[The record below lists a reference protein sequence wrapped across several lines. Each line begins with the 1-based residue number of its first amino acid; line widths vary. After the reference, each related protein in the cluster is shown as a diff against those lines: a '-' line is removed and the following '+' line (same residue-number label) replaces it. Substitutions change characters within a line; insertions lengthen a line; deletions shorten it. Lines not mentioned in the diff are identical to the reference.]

1 MKNKKSIMA
10 FAALQILI
18 FHLWINLSSSEIE
31 NFIKQISYIGVD
43 IFFFLSGYSL
53 SRSDTGNYF
62 RFIGNRFRN
71 VYCKFIL
78 FVLIAAWLNKW
89 DMVYVLKVIF
99 GIDLIQ
105 NGGKA
110 FLWFLP
116 AIMLFYLIVP
126 LYKKL
131 DAKNRRMAVA
141 TLGTTWI
148 IIALLFTYG
157 IKTVPIAIWWNRIP
171 IFFIGYY
178 FAWFHGN
185 RKITGHRAACIAGFA
200 LIAAADVILAY
211 RYAYKMKLNQPIE
224 DMFYILVIPLAIG
237 IAYLVSLIR
246 ENKLIRAIGSSSLEL
261 YAMQMI
267 FGYTWANQILSKTKS
282 IPITDIATMI
292 LLIASAII
300 VHYLYEMIYRF
311 LLEKVTG
318 KQEREERS

>member
-1 MKNKKSIMA
+1 MKNKKTIMA

-18 FHLWINLSSSEIE
+18 FHLWINISSSEIE

-53 SRSDTGNYF
+53 YRSDTGNYF
-62 RFIGNRFRN
+62 QFISNRFRN
-71 VYCKFIL
+71 VYSKFIL
-78 FVLIAAWLNKW
+78 FALVAAWVNKW
-89 DMVYVLKVIF
+89 DMVYALKVIF

-126 LYKKL
+126 LYKKF
-131 DAKNRRMAVA
+131 DARNRMVA
-141 TLGTTWI
+141 ILTLGVLWLL
-148 IIALLFTYG
+148 IALLFTYG
-157 IKTVPIAIWWNRIP
+157 VTSVPIAIWWNRVP
-171 IFFIGYY
+171 IFFMGYY
-178 FAWFHGN
+178 LAGFHAN
-185 RKITGHRAACIAGFA
+185 RKITGHRAACIIGFA

-211 RYAYKMKLNQPIE
+211 RYAYKVKLNQPIE

-237 IAYLVSLIR
+237 IALLISMIK

-292 LLIASAII
+292 ILIASAII
-300 VHYLYEMIYRF
+300 VHYLYEVIYRF
-311 LLEKVTG
+311 LLEKVTS
-318 KQEREERS
+318 K

>member
-10 FAALQILI
+10 FAALQILV
-18 FHLWINLSSSEIE
+18 FHLWINLSGSEIE

-53 SRSDTGNYF
+53 YRSDTDHYMQ
-62 RFIGNRFRN
+62 FIGNRFRN

-78 FVLIAAWLNKW
+78 FALIAAWVNKW
-89 DMVYVLKVIF
+89 DMGYVLKVIF

-178 FAWFHGN
+178 LAEFHAN
-185 RKITGHRAACIAGFA
+185 RKSIGHRAAYLSGFA
-200 LIAAADVILAY
+200 LIVAADVILVY
-211 RYAYKMKLNQPIE
+211 RYAYQMKLNQPIE

-237 IAYLVSLIR
+237 IAYLVSLVK

-267 FGYTWANQILSKTKS
+267 FGYTWANRILSKTKS
-282 IPITDIATMI
+282 IPVTDIAAMI
-292 LLIASAII
+292 ILIAAAVMVHFLYQAI
-300 VHYLYEMIYRF
+300 YEKINQKNTT
-311 LLEKVTG
+311 LV
-318 KQEREERS
+318 

>member
-1 MKNKKSIMA
+1 MKNKKTIMA

-18 FHLWINLSSSEIE
+18 FHLWINISSSEIE

-53 SRSDTGNYF
+53 YRSDTGNYF
-62 RFIGNRFRN
+62 QFISNRFRN
-71 VYCKFIL
+71 VYSKFIL
-78 FVLIAAWLNKW
+78 FALVAAWVNKW
-89 DMVYVLKVIF
+89 DMVYALKVIF

-126 LYKKL
+126 LYKKF
-131 DAKNRRMAVA
+131 DARNRRVA
-141 TLGTTWI
+141 ILTLGVLWLL
-148 IIALLFTYG
+148 IALLFTYG
-157 IKTVPIAIWWNRIP
+157 VTSVPIAIWWNRVP
-171 IFFIGYY
+171 IFFMGYY
-178 FAWFHGN
+178 LAGFHAN
-185 RKITGHRAACIAGFA
+185 RKITGHRASYIAGFA

-211 RYAYKMKLNQPIE
+211 RYAYKVKLNQPIE

-237 IAYLVSLIR
+237 IAFLISMIK

-292 LLIASAII
+292 ILIAAAII
-300 VHYLYEMIYRF
+300 VHYLYEVIYRF
-311 LLEKVTG
+311 LLEKVTS
-318 KQEREERS
+318 K

>member
-1 MKNKKSIMA
+1 MKNKKTIMA

-18 FHLWINLSSSEIE
+18 FHLWINISSSEIE

-53 SRSDTGNYF
+53 YRSDTGNYF
-62 RFIGNRFRN
+62 QFISNRFRN
-71 VYCKFIL
+71 VYNKFIL
-78 FVLIAAWLNKW
+78 FALVAAWVNKW
-89 DMVYVLKVIF
+89 DMVYALKVIF

-126 LYKKL
+126 LYKKF
-131 DAKNRRMAVA
+131 DARNRMVA
-141 TLGTTWI
+141 ILTLGVLWLL
-148 IIALLFTYG
+148 IALLFTYG
-157 IKTVPIAIWWNRIP
+157 ITSVPIAIWWNRVP
-171 IFFIGYY
+171 IFFMGYY
-178 FAWFHGN
+178 LAGFHAN
-185 RKITGHRAACIAGFA
+185 RKITGHRASYIAGFA

-211 RYAYKMKLNQPIE
+211 RYAYKVKLNQPIE

-237 IAYLVSLIR
+237 IALLISMIK

-292 LLIASAII
+292 ILIASAII
-300 VHYLYEMIYRF
+300 VHYLYEVIYRF
-311 LLEKVTG
+311 LLEKVTS
-318 KQEREERS
+318 K

>member
-1 MKNKKSIMA
+1 MKNKKTIMA

-18 FHLWINLSSSEIE
+18 FHLWINISSSEIE

-53 SRSDTGNYF
+53 YRSDTGGYF
-62 RFIGNRFRN
+62 QFIGNRFRN
-71 VYCKFIL
+71 VYGKFIL
-78 FVLIAAWLNKW
+78 FALVAAWVNKW
-89 DMVYVLKVIF
+89 DMVYALKVIF

-126 LYKKL
+126 LYKKF
-131 DAKNRRMAVA
+131 DARNRMVA
-141 TLGTTWI
+141 ILTLGVLWL

-157 IKTVPIAIWWNRIP
+157 VTSVPIAIWWNRVP
-171 IFFIGYY
+171 IFFMGYY
-178 FAWFHGN
+178 LAGFHAN
-185 RKITGHRAACIAGFA
+185 RKITGHRAACITGFA

-211 RYAYKMKLNQPIE
+211 RYAYKVKLNQPIE

-237 IAYLVSLIR
+237 IALLISMIK

-292 LLIASAII
+292 ILIASAII
-300 VHYLYEMIYRF
+300 VHYLYEVIYRF
-311 LLEKVTG
+311 LLEKVTS
-318 KQEREERS
+318 K

>member
-1 MKNKKSIMA
+1 MKNKKTIMA

-18 FHLWINLSSSEIE
+18 FHLWINISSSEIE

-53 SRSDTGNYF
+53 YRSDTGNYF
-62 RFIGNRFRN
+62 QFISNRFRN
-71 VYCKFIL
+71 VYNKFIL
-78 FVLIAAWLNKW
+78 FALVAAWVNKW
-89 DMVYVLKVIF
+89 DMVYALKVIF

-126 LYKKL
+126 LYKKF
-131 DAKNRRMAVA
+131 DARNRMVA
-141 TLGTTWI
+141 ILTLGVLWL

-157 IKTVPIAIWWNRIP
+157 VTSVPIAIWWNRVP
-171 IFFIGYY
+171 IFFMGYY
-178 FAWFHGN
+178 LAGFHAN
-185 RKITGHRAACIAGFA
+185 RKITGHRASYIAGFA

-211 RYAYKMKLNQPIE
+211 RYAYKVKLNQPIE

-237 IAYLVSLIR
+237 IALLISMIK

-292 LLIASAII
+292 ILIASAII
-300 VHYLYEMIYRF
+300 VHYLYEVIYRF
-311 LLEKVTG
+311 LLEKVTS
-318 KQEREERS
+318 K

>member
-18 FHLWINLSSSEIE
+18 FHLWINISSSEIE

-53 SRSDTGNYF
+53 YRSDTGNYF
-62 RFIGNRFRN
+62 QFIGNRFRT
-71 VYCKFIL
+71 VYSKFIL
-78 FVLIAAWLNKW
+78 FALIAAWVNKW
-89 DMVYVLKVIF
+89 NMGYVLKVIS

-126 LYKKL
+126 LYKKI
-131 DAKNRRMAVA
+131 DAKNRAIAVS
-141 TLGTTWI
+141 TLGIVWI
-148 IIALLFTYG
+148 LIALVFTYG
-157 IKTVPIAIWWNRIP
+157 VKTVPIAIWWNRIP

-178 FAWFHGN
+178 LAWFYTN
-185 RKITGHRAACIAGFA
+185 RKITGHKTAYILGFA
-200 LIAAADVILAY
+200 LVAAADVIPVY

-224 DMFYILVIPLAIG
+224 DMFYILVIPLVIG
-237 IAYLVSLIR
+237 IAYLVSMVK
-246 ENKLIRAIGSSSLEL
+246 ENKLTIAIGSSSLEL

-267 FGYTWANQILSKTKS
+267 FGYTWANRILSKTKS
-282 IPITDIATMI
+282 ILITDLTIMI
-292 LLIASAII
+292 ILIAAAIL
-300 VHYLYEMIYRF
+300 VHYLYQVIY
-311 LLEKVTG
+311 KIIS
-318 KQEREERS
+318 Q

>member
-1 MKNKKSIMA
+1 MA

-18 FHLWINLSSSEIE
+18 FHLWINISSSEIE

-71 VYCKFIL
+71 VYSKFIL
-78 FVLIAAWLNKW
+78 FALVAAWVNKW
-89 DMVYVLKVIF
+89 DMVYALKVIS

-126 LYKKL
+126 LYKKF
-131 DAKNRRMAVA
+131 DAKNRMMAVL
-141 TLGTTWI
+141 TLGALWI
-148 IIALLFTYG
+148 IIAFLFTYG
-157 IKTVPIAIWWNRIP
+157 VTSVPIAIWWNRIP

-178 FAWFHGN
+178 LAEFHAN
-185 RKITGHRAACIAGFA
+185 HKLTGHRAAYISGFVLVVA
-200 LIAAADVILAY
+200 VDVILAY
-211 RYAYKMKLNQPIE
+211 RYAYQMKLNQPIE
-224 DMFYILVIPLAIG
+224 DMFYILVIPLVIG
-237 IAYLVSLIR
+237 IAYLVSMVK
-246 ENKLIRAIGSSSLEL
+246 ENKLTIAIGSSSLEL

-267 FGYTWANQILSKTKS
+267 FGYTWANRILSKTKS
-282 IPITDIATMI
+282 ILITDLTIMI
-292 LLIASAII
+292 ILIAAAIL
-300 VHYLYEMIYRF
+300 VHYLYQVIY
-311 LLEKVTG
+311 K
-318 KQEREERS
+318 KINQ

>member
-1 MKNKKSIMA
+1 MKNKKTIMA

-18 FHLWINLSSSEIE
+18 FHLWINISSSEIE

-53 SRSDTGNYF
+53 YRSDTGNYF
-62 RFIGNRFRN
+62 QFISNRFRN
-71 VYCKFIL
+71 VYSKFIL
-78 FVLIAAWLNKW
+78 FALVAAWVNKW
-89 DMVYVLKVIF
+89 DMVYALKVIF

-126 LYKKL
+126 LYKKF
-131 DAKNRRMAVA
+131 DARNRMVA
-141 TLGTTWI
+141 ILTLGVLWLL
-148 IIALLFTYG
+148 IALLFTYG
-157 IKTVPIAIWWNRIP
+157 VTSVPIAIWWNRVP
-171 IFFIGYY
+171 IFFMGYY
-178 FAWFHGN
+178 LAGFHAN
-185 RKITGHRAACIAGFA
+185 RKITGHRASYIAGFA

-211 RYAYKMKLNQPIE
+211 RYAYKVKLNQPIE

-237 IAYLVSLIR
+237 IAFLISMIK

-292 LLIASAII
+292 ILIAAAII
-300 VHYLYEMIYRF
+300 VHYLYEVIYRF
-311 LLEKVTG
+311 LLEKVTS
-318 KQEREERS
+318 K

>member
-53 SRSDTGNYF
+53 YRSDTGNYF
-62 RFIGNRFRN
+62 QFIGNRFRN

-126 LYKKL
+126 LYKKF
-131 DAKNRRMAVA
+131 DEKNRMIAVS
-141 TLGTTWI
+141 TLGIVWI

-157 IKTVPIAIWWNRIP
+157 VKTVPIAIWWNRIP

-178 FAWFHGN
+178 LAGFHTN
-185 RKITGHRAACIAGFA
+185 RRITGHRAAYLSGFA
-200 LIAAADVILAY
+200 LIVAADIILAY

-237 IAYLVSLIR
+237 IAYLVSLIK

-261 YAMQMI
+261 YAMQMV
-267 FGYTWANQILSKTKS
+267 FGYTWANQLLSKTKS
-282 IPITDIATMI
+282 ILVTDIATVI
-292 LLIASAII
+292 ILIAAAVF
-300 VHYLYEMIYRF
+300 VHYLYQAIFCCIRRRI
-311 LLEKVTG
+311 LVT
-318 KQEREERS
+318 KQ

>member
-1 MKNKKSIMA
+1 MKNKKTIMA

-18 FHLWINLSSSEIE
+18 FHLWINISSSEIE

-53 SRSDTGNYF
+53 YRGDTGNYF
-62 RFIGNRFRN
+62 QFISNRFRN
-71 VYCKFIL
+71 VYSKFIL
-78 FVLIAAWLNKW
+78 FALVAAWVNKW

-126 LYKKL
+126 LYKKF
-131 DAKNRRMAVA
+131 DARNRMVA
-141 TLGTTWI
+141 ILTLGVLWL

-157 IKTVPIAIWWNRIP
+157 VTSVPIAIWWNRVP
-171 IFFIGYY
+171 IFFMGYY
-178 FAWFHGN
+178 LAGFHAN
-185 RKITGHRAACIAGFA
+185 RKITGHRAACITGFA

-211 RYAYKMKLNQPIE
+211 RYAYKVKLNQPIE

-237 IAYLVSLIR
+237 IALLISMIK

-292 LLIASAII
+292 ILIASAII
-300 VHYLYEMIYRF
+300 VHYLYEVIYRF
-311 LLEKVTG
+311 LLEKVTS
-318 KQEREERS
+318 K

>member
-1 MKNKKSIMA
+1 MA

-18 FHLWINLSSSEIE
+18 FHLWINISSSEIE

-53 SRSDTGNYF
+53 YRSDTGNYF
-62 RFIGNRFRN
+62 QFIGNRFRT
-71 VYCKFIL
+71 VYSKFIL
-78 FVLIAAWLNKW
+78 FALIAAWVNKW
-89 DMVYVLKVIF
+89 NMGYVLKVIS

-126 LYKKL
+126 LYKKF
-131 DAKNRRMAVA
+131 DVKNRRMAVVV
-141 TLGTTWI
+141 LGITWI

-157 IKTVPIAIWWNRIP
+157 ITTVPIAIWWNRIP

-178 FAWFHGN
+178 LAEFHAN
-185 RKITGHRAACIAGFA
+185 RKSTGHRAAYLSGFA
-200 LIAAADVILAY
+200 LIVAADVILAY

-237 IAYLVSLIR
+237 IALLISMIK

-267 FGYTWANQILSKTKS
+267 FGYTWANRILSRTKS
-282 IPITDIATMI
+282 ILVTDLTIMI
-292 LLIASAII
+292 ILIAAPIL
-300 VHYLYEMIYRF
+300 VHYLYQVIY
-311 LLEKVTG
+311 K
-318 KQEREERS
+318 KINQ